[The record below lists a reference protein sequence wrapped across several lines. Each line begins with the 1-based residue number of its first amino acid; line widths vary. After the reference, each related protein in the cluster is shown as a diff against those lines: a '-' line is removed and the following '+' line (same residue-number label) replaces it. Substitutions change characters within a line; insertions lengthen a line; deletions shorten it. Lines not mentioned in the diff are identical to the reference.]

1 MSTSPLPRP
10 TNMPLDR
17 DDGPLWIFF
26 FFFYFSL
33 PFCYSAHPIAI
44 WKRTIIFYSAGMQRE
59 RQFAGNNSPAES
71 VGSPMC
77 AHTPRPIRP
86 FTPMVFIDRSIHTRR
101 RAHKEHLNACICIF
115 VMYITHKNWKSLY
128 SRYSSSRHPRPS
140 QFANNRDVYI
150 M

>member
-1 MSTSPLPRP
+1 MDLFFLFLFFSLIPLQCTP
-10 TNMPLDR
+10 DR
-17 DDGPLWIFF
+17 DLKTYNNFLLCGN
-26 FFFYFSL
+26 
-33 PFCYSAHPIAI
+33 AEGE
-44 WKRTIIFYSAGMQRE
+44 TICWQ
-59 RQFAGNNSPAES
+59 QFIDES
-71 VGSPMC
+71 VGSSMC